1 MDGLQNILSKSVI
14 YGYPYFRK
22 PTDETTDEDLQD
34 HIGIYQYFSNILPS

>member
-1 MDGLQNILSKSVI
+1 MDGLQNILSKIVI